1 MKAIVQDRYGSADVL
16 ELREVERPVPAAG
29 EVLVRVRA
37 SSVNAAD
44 WHIMRGDPYFARL
57 FLGWKGPRT
66 RIRGMDFAGVVEEAG
81 PGVGGMVQVGDEV
94 FGEVEGSFAEY
105 VRVPANLVQ
114 HKPSNFTFEQTATLP
129 LAGNTAWMGLKDV
142 RAGQKVLI
150 NGASGGVGLMAVQIA
165 KARKAIVT
173 GVCSTRN
180 VEQVR
185 AVGADH
191 VVDYRTTDFTR
202 SGQRYDLVFDLVGNR
217 SMGELRALLTEDGTL
232 VLSGGGS
239 FTGGVLFGPYRLII
253 QGKLLASFSRQRL
266 VVLEAKP
273 SKENLAA
280 LRELAESGQLVP
292 VIERT
297 YPLTDVPD
305 AIRHVESEHARAKV
319 VVTA

>member
-16 ELREVERPVPAAG
+16 ELQEVERPVPAAG

-57 FLGWKGPRT
+57 FLGLKGPKT
-66 RIRGMDFAGVVEEAG
+66 RIRGMDFAGVVEETG

-114 HKPSNFTFEQTATLP
+114 HKPSNLTFEQAATLP
-129 LAGNTAWMGLKDV
+129 LAGNTAWMGLKDL

-150 NGASGGVGLMAVQIA
+150 NGASGGVGLLAVQVA
-165 KARKAIVT
+165 KARKAVVT

-185 AVGADH
+185 SVGADH
-191 VVDYRTTDFTR
+191 VVDYETTDFTR

-217 SMGELRALLTEDGTL
+217 SMGELRALLADDGTL

-273 SKENLAA
+273 SRDNLAA
-280 LRELAESGQLVP
+280 LAELAQSGQLVP

-297 YPLTDVPD
+297 YPLTDVAD

>member
-16 ELREVERPVPAAG
+16 ELREVERPVPGDG

-57 FLGWKGPRT
+57 FLGLKAPKA
-66 RIRGMDFAGVVEEAG
+66 RIRGRDFAGVVAEVG
-81 PGVGGMVQVGDEV
+81 PGVSGMLQVGDEV

-105 VRVPANLVQ
+105 VRVPAHLVE
-114 HKPSNFTFEQTATLP
+114 HKPSNLTFEQAATLP
-129 LAGNTAWMGLKDV
+129 LAGNTAWTGLREV

-165 KARKAIVT
+165 KARQAVVT

-185 AVGADH
+185 SVGADH

-202 SGQRYDLVFDLVGNR
+202 TGERYDVVFDLVGNR
-217 SMGELRALLTEDGTL
+217 SMRELRGLLAPDGTL

-253 QGKLLASFSRQRL
+253 GGKLLGSFTRQRL

-273 SKENLAA
+273 AKENLAA
-280 LRELAESGQLVP
+280 LRDLAESGRLVP
-292 VIERT
+292 VIERI
-297 YPLTDVPD
+297 YPLTAAPD

>member
-16 ELREVERPVPAAG
+16 ELREVERPEPATG

-37 SSVNAAD
+37 ASVNAAD

-57 FLGWKGPRT
+57 FLGLRGPKS
-66 RIRGMDFAGVVEEAG
+66 RIRGMDFAGVIEAVG
-81 PGVGGMVQVGDEV
+81 PGVGGLLQVGDEV
-94 FGEVEGSFAEY
+94 FGEVEGTFAEY
-105 VRVPANLVQ
+105 VRVPAHLVE
-114 HKPSNFTFEQTATLP
+114 HKPSNLTFEQTATLP
-129 LAGNTAWMGLKDV
+129 LAGNTAWMGL
-142 RAGQKVLI
+142 RELQTGQKVLI

-191 VVDYRTTDFTR
+191 VIDYKAEDFTR
-202 SGQRYDLVFDLVGNR
+202 ADERYDLIFDLVGNR
-217 SMGELRALLTEDGTL
+217 SMGELRSALAPDGTL
-232 VLSGGGS
+232 VLSGGGT
-239 FTGGVLFGPYRLII
+239 FTGGVLFGPYRLMV
-253 QGKLLASFSRQRL
+253 QAKVLGPFARQRL
-266 VVLEAKP
+266 VALEAKP
-273 SKENLAA
+273 GKENLAA

-297 YPLTDVPD
+297 YPLTDAPD
-305 AIRHVESEHARAKV
+305 AIRHVEREHARAKV

>member
-16 ELREVERPVPAAG
+16 ELREVDRPVPAAG

-57 FLGWKGPRT
+57 FLGLKGPKA
-66 RIRGMDFAGVVEEAG
+66 RIRGMDFAGVVEELG

-105 VRVPANLVQ
+105 VRVPAHLVA
-114 HKPSNFTFEQTATLP
+114 HKPSNLTFEQTATLP
-129 LAGNTAWMGLKDV
+129 LAGNTAWMGLRDLQ
-142 RAGQKVLI
+142 AGQKVLI

-165 KARKAIVT
+165 KARKAVVT

-202 SGQRYDLVFDLVGNR
+202 TGQVYDVVFDLVGNR
-217 SMGELRALLTEDGTL
+217 SMSALRSLLTPDGTL

-239 FTGGVLFGPYRLII
+239 FTGGVVLGPYRLI
-253 QGKLLASFSRQRL
+253 LLGRVLSSFTRQRL

-273 SKENLAA
+273 CKENLAA
-280 LRELAESGQLVP
+280 LRELAESGRLVP

>member
-16 ELREVERPVPAAG
+16 ELREVERPVPGAG

-57 FLGWKGPRT
+57 FLGLKGPKA
-66 RIRGMDFAGVVEEAG
+66 RIRGMDFAGVVAEVG
-81 PGVGGMVQVGDEV
+81 PGVSGMLQVGDEV

-105 VRVPANLVQ
+105 VRVPANLVA
-114 HKPSNFTFEQTATLP
+114 HKPSNLTFEQAATLP
-129 LAGNTAWMGLKDV
+129 LAGNTAWMGL
-142 RAGQKVLI
+142 RELQAGQKVLI

-165 KARKAIVT
+165 KARKAVVT

-180 VEQVR
+180 AEQVR
-185 AVGADH
+185 SVGADH
-191 VVDYRTTDFTR
+191 VVDYTTTDFTR
-202 SGQRYDLVFDLVGNR
+202 SGQVYDVVFDLVGNR
-217 SMGELRALLTEDGTL
+217 TMAELRALLTPDGTL

-239 FTGGVLFGPYRLII
+239 FTGGALFGPYRLII
-253 QGKLLASFSRQRL
+253 QGRLLASFTRQRL

-280 LRELAESGQLVP
+280 LRELAESGRLVP

-297 YPLTDVPD
+297 YPLTDAPD

>member
-1 MKAIVQDRYGSADVL
+1 MKAIIQDRYGSADVL

-57 FLGWKGPRT
+57 FLGLRGPKS
-66 RIRGMDFAGVVEEAG
+66 RIRGMDFAGVIEAVG
-81 PGVGGMVQVGDEV
+81 PGVSGMLQVGDEV

-105 VRVPANLVQ
+105 VRVPAGLVERKPVNL
-114 HKPSNFTFEQTATLP
+114 TYEQTATLP
-129 LAGNTAWMGLKDV
+129 LAGNTAWMGL
-142 RAGQKVLI
+142 RELQAGQKVLI
-150 NGASGGVGLMAVQIA
+150 NGASGGVGLLAVQIA

-185 AVGADH
+185 SVGAD
-191 VVDYRTTDFTR
+191 VVIDYKTEDFT
-202 SGQRYDLVFDLVGNR
+202 SGDERYDLVFDLVGNR
-217 SMGELRALLTEDGTL
+217 SMSALRGLLTPDGVL

-239 FTGGVLFGPYRLII
+239 FTGGALFGPYRLII
-253 QGKLLASFSRQRL
+253 QGKVLGPFTRQRL

-280 LRELAESGQLVP
+280 LRDLAESGKLVP

-297 YPLTDVPD
+297 YPLTDAPD
-305 AIRHVESEHARAKV
+305 AIRHVESQHARAKV

>member
-16 ELREVERPVPAAG
+16 ELREVDRPVPAEG

-57 FLGWKGPRT
+57 FLGLRGPKT
-66 RIRGMDFAGVVEEAG
+66 RIRGLDFAGVVEAVG
-81 PGVGGMVQVGDEV
+81 PGVSGLLQVGDEV

-105 VRVPANLVQ
+105 VRVPAHLVQ
-114 HKPSNFTFEQTATLP
+114 HKPSNLTFEQAATLP
-129 LAGNTAWMGLKDV
+129 LAGNTAWMGLCDLQ
-142 RAGQKVLI
+142 AGQKVLI

-165 KARKAIVT
+165 KARKAVVT

-191 VVDYRTTDFTR
+191 VIDYKTEDFVR
-202 SGQRYDLVFDLVGNR
+202 GGERYDLIFDLVGNR
-217 SMGELRALLTEDGTL
+217 TMGELRGALTPDGTL

-239 FTGGVLFGPYRLII
+239 FAGGALFGPYRLII
-253 QGKLLASFSRQRL
+253 QGKVLKPFARQRL
-266 VVLEAKP
+266 VVLEAKA

>member
-57 FLGWKGPRT
+57 FLGLRGPKT
-66 RIRGMDFAGVVEEAG
+66 RIRGLDFAGVIEAVG
-81 PGVGGMVQVGDEV
+81 PGVSGMLQVGDEV

-105 VRVPANLVQ
+105 VRVPAGLVERKPVNL
-114 HKPSNFTFEQTATLP
+114 TFEQAATLP
-129 LAGNTAWMGLKDV
+129 LAGNTAWTGLRDLQ
-142 RAGQKVLI
+142 AGQTVLI

-180 VEQVR
+180 VDQVR
-185 AVGADH
+185 SAGAD
-191 VVDYRTTDFTR
+191 VVIDYRTSDFTT
-202 SGQRYDLVFDLVGNR
+202 GGERYDVVFDLVGNR
-217 SMGELRALLTEDGTL
+217 LMRELRGLLTPDGTL

-239 FTGGVLFGPYRLII
+239 FTGGALFGPYRLII
-253 QGKLLASFSRQRL
+253 QGKVLGPFARQRL

-280 LRELAESGQLVP
+280 LRDLAESGRLVP

-297 YPLTDVPD
+297 YPLADAPD
-305 AIRHVESEHARAKV
+305 AIRHVESAHARAKI

>member
-1 MKAIVQDRYGSADVL
+1 
-16 ELREVERPVPAAG
+16 
-29 EVLVRVRA
+29 VLVRVRA

-57 FLGWKGPRT
+57 FLGLRGPKS
-66 RIRGMDFAGVVEEAG
+66 RIRGLDFAGVIEAVG
-81 PGVGGMVQVGDEV
+81 PGVSGMLQVGDEV
-94 FGEVEGSFAEY
+94 FGEVEGAFAEY
-105 VRVPANLVQ
+105 VRVSAQLVERKPANL
-114 HKPSNFTFEQTATLP
+114 TFEQAATLP
-129 LAGNTAWMGLKDV
+129 LAGNTAWMGLRELK
-142 RAGQKVLI
+142 AGQKVLI
-150 NGASGGVGLMAVQIA
+150 NGASGGVGLLAVQIA

-185 AVGADH
+185 SVGAD
-191 VVDYRTTDFTR
+191 VVIDYRNSDFT
-202 SGQRYDLVFDLVGNR
+202 SGPERYDLVFDLVGNR
-217 SMGELRALLTEDGTL
+217 SMSALRGMLTPDGVL

-253 QGKLLASFSRQRL
+253 QGKLLAAFARQRL
-266 VVLEAKP
+266 VVLEAKA

-280 LRELAESGQLVP
+280 LRDLAESGQLVP

>member
-57 FLGWKGPRT
+57 FLGLRGPKA
-66 RIRGMDFAGVVEEAG
+66 RIRGMDFAGVVEAVG
-81 PGVGGMVQVGDEV
+81 PGVSGMLQVGDEV
-94 FGEVEGSFAEY
+94 FGEVEGAFAEY
-105 VRVPANLVQ
+105 VRVPAGLVERKPVNL
-114 HKPSNFTFEQTATLP
+114 TFEQTATLP
-129 LAGNTAWMGLKDV
+129 LAGNTAWMGL
-142 RAGQKVLI
+142 RELQAGQQVLI
-150 NGASGGVGLMAVQIA
+150 NGASGGVGLLAVQIA

-185 AVGADH
+185 AVGAD
-191 VVDYRTTDFTR
+191 VVIDYRTEDFT
-202 SGQRYDLVFDLVGNR
+202 SGDERYDLVFDLVGNR
-217 SMGELRALLTEDGTL
+217 SMSALRGLLTPDGVL

-239 FTGGVLFGPYRLII
+239 FTGGALFGPYGLII
-253 QGKLLASFSRQRL
+253 QGKLLGPFTRQRL

-280 LRELAESGQLVP
+280 LRDLAESGKLVP

-297 YPLTDVPD
+297 YPLTDAPD
-305 AIRHVESEHARAKV
+305 AIRHVESQHARAKV

>member
-1 MKAIVQDRYGSADVL
+1 MKAIVQDRYGSSDVL
-16 ELREVERPVPAAG
+16 ELREVDRPVPAAG
-29 EVLVRVRA
+29 QVLVRVRA

-57 FLGWKGPRT
+57 FLGLRGPKA
-66 RIRGMDFAGVVEEAG
+66 RIRGLDFAGVVEAVG
-81 PGVGGMVQVGDEV
+81 PGVSGIDVGAEV

-105 VRVPANLVQ
+105 VCVRQDLVEAKPANL
-114 HKPSNFTFEQTATLP
+114 TFEQAATLP
-129 LAGNTAWMGLKDV
+129 LAGNTAWMGLRDLQ
-142 RAGQKVLI
+142 AGQKVLI

-173 GVCSTRN
+173 AVCSTRN
-180 VEQVR
+180 VDQVR

-191 VVDYRTTDFTR
+191 VIDYRTEDFLRT
-202 SGQRYDLVFDLVGNR
+202 GQRYDLVFDLVGNR
-217 SMGELRALLTEDGTL
+217 SLAELRGAVTPDGTL

-253 QGKLLASFSRQRL
+253 QAKLLGRFSRQRV

-280 LRELAESGQLVP
+280 LRELAEAGELVP

-297 YPLTDVPD
+297 YPLPDAPD
-305 AIRHVESEHARAKV
+305 AIRHVEREHARAKV
-319 VVTA
+319 VVTT

>member
-16 ELREVERPVPAAG
+16 ELQEVERPVPAAG

-57 FLGWKGPRT
+57 FLGLKGPKT
-66 RIRGMDFAGVVEEAG
+66 RIRGMDFAGVVEETG
-81 PGVGGMVQVGDEV
+81 PGAGGMVQVGDEV

-114 HKPSNFTFEQTATLP
+114 HKPPNLTFEQAATLP
-129 LAGNTAWMGLKDV
+129 LAGNTAWMGLKEL
-142 RAGQKVLI
+142 RAGQQVLI

-185 AVGADH
+185 SVGADH

-217 SMGELRALLTEDGTL
+217 SMGELRALLTDYGTL

-239 FTGGVLFGPYRLII
+239 FTGGALFGPYRLII

-280 LRELAESGQLVP
+280 LGELAESGQLVP
-292 VIERT
+292 IIERT
-297 YPLTDVPD
+297 YPLTDVAD

>member
-57 FLGWKGPRT
+57 FLGLRGPKS
-66 RIRGMDFAGVVEEAG
+66 RIRGMDFAGVIVSVGAG
-81 PGVGGMVQVGDEV
+81 VIGLLRVGDVV
-94 FGEVEGSFAEY
+94 FGEGSGSFAEY
-105 VRVPANLVQ
+105 VRVPAHLVER
-114 HKPSNFTFEQTATLP
+114 KPSNLSFEQTATLP
-129 LAGNTAWMGLKDV
+129 LAGNTAWMGLRDL

-165 KARKAIVT
+165 KARKAVVT

-185 AVGADH
+185 SVGADH
-191 VVDYRTTDFTR
+191 VIDYRSEDFTHG
-202 SGQRYDLVFDLVGNR
+202 SERYDLIFDLVGNR
-217 SMGELRALLTEDGTL
+217 SMSSLRGVLTPDGTL

-239 FTGGVLFGPYRLII
+239 FTGGVLFGPYGLMV
-253 QGKLLASFSRQRL
+253 QGKLLGWFTRQRL

-280 LRELAESGQLVP
+280 LRDLAESGQLVP

-297 YPLTDVPD
+297 YPLTDAPD
-305 AIRHVESEHARAKV
+305 AIRHVELEHARAKV